1 MAKTIT
7 DILGNRIVEELTAR
21 QTIDHQQADLESQR
35 RAIDVVV
42 AQNIDDLPYI
52 YEAVRVC
59 MDNLEEHY
67 RAQQTALGHK
77 RELDQQTDELAKAAK
92 KLEHN
97 RANTATV
104 GKNLQVWL
112 TADPEL
118 MAQHLNTFDHTLW
131 PAVFNL
137 LDETVKARFA
147 DGILG
152 HIELHPGQPVS
163 LDAKI

>member
-1 MAKTIT
+1 MKTIT
-7 DILGNRIVEELTAR
+7 DILGKRIVEELTAR
-21 QTIDHQQADLESQR
+21 QTIDRQQADLESQR
-35 RAIDVVV
+35 RAIDMVM

-67 RAQQTALGHK
+67 RAQQTAVGHK
-77 RELDQQTDELAKAAK
+77 HELDQQTDELAQKAD
-92 KLEHN
+92 KLEQT

-104 GKNLQVWL
+104 TKNLAVFL

-118 MAQHLNTFDHTLW
+118 IAKHLNIFDHALW
-131 PAVFNL
+131 PTVFNL
-137 LDETVKARFA
+137 LDDSVKARFA

-152 HIELHPGQPVS
+152 HIELHPGQPVN
-163 LDAKI
+163 LDAEI